1 MKKKES
7 DASSFF
13 KDSKDRL
20 SSRDKSERQ
29 TKITRMKK
37 RESDASSFFKDSK
50 EKKNQIDE
58 PGSLRKS
65 NFIALG

>member
-1 MKKKES
+1 
-7 DASSFF
+7 
-13 KDSKDRL
+13 
-20 SSRDKSERQ
+20 
-29 TKITRMKK
+29 MKK